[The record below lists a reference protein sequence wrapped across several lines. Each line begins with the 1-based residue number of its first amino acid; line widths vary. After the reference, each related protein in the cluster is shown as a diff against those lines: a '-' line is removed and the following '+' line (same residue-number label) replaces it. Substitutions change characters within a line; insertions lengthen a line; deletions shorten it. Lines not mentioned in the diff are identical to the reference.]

1 MKIEHRSL
9 ETEVR
14 MEGEGEAPKLTGYA
28 ARFGELSQRLGGKYG
43 FKEKIDR
50 GAFAKSIARGDDVRA
65 LWSHNPEQIL
75 GRTKS
80 GTLRIRED
88 ERGLFIEIDPPDTQV
103 GRDATTLIKR
113 GDVTQM
119 SFGFR
124 VIGEKWETVG
134 GEEIRTLT
142 EVDLIEVSPVAFP
155 AYTATEI
162 NARSIDEIAERRNA
176 ERQAEQEQETTISVE
191 QRRMRLRLLEMGL

>member
-28 ARFGELSQRLGGKYG
+28 ARFGDLSQRLGGKYG